1 MTDVN
6 MGEMLTTTLKEYRD
20 TLTDNIHGSNAV
32 FYALKEADAIKI
44 EDGGERIVEP
54 LMYGKNETAGSYSG
68 YDELDTTPQE
78 GIDAAEFNWKQY
90 SASISISGKQ
100 QRQNKGKKTK
110 IIDLL
115 QSKTDQAEMS
125 LRNEMTTG
133 LFSDGTGNGSKDLTG
148 LEAMVAGT
156 GNIYGGINSTTY
168 DWWRAYIDS
177 DSVALSLL
185 DMRTCFNTSSIAG
198 KDHCNLIVTTQ
209 TLFEKYEGFFTAV
222 SDTNVAPTFSTPS
235 EGAKKIAD
243 GGFQMLQFKGQPIV
257 WDESCPS
264 GTMYFLNTKHMKLV
278 VHEDANFETTDFQK
292 PVKQDALVAQILWMG
307 NLTCNRRKS
316 FAKMTNKS

>member
-1 MTDVN
+1 MADANLGT
-6 MGEMLTTTLKEYRD
+6 MLSTTLKEYRD

-32 FYALKEADAIKI
+32 FFALKDAGAIKT

-68 YDELDTTPQE
+68 YDELNVTPQE

-90 SASISISGKQ
+90 SASISISGKE

-115 QSKTDQAEMS
+115 QAKTDQAELS
-125 LRNEMTTG
+125 LRGEMTTG
-133 LFSDGTGNGSKDLTG
+133 LFSNGTGNGSKDLTG
-148 LEAMVAGT
+148 LEAMVAAT
-156 GNIYGGINSTTY
+156 GIYGGINSATY
-168 DWWRAYIDS
+168 TWWQS
-177 DSVALSLL
+177 HVESTSEALGLAR
-185 DMRTCFNTSSIAG
+185 MRTAFNTASIAG

-209 TLFEKYEGFFTAV
+209 TLFEKYEGLFTVV
-222 SDTNVAPTFSTPS
+222 SASQVAPNFTTPS
-235 EGAKKIAD
+235 EGAKRIAD

-278 VHEDANFETTDFQK
+278 VHEDANFETTEFQK

-316 FAKMTNKS
+316 FAKLTAKT

>member
-1 MTDVN
+1 MADVN
-6 MGEMLTTTLKEYRD
+6 LGEMLSTTLKEYRD

-32 FYALKEADAIKI
+32 FYALKEAGAIKV

-68 YDELDTTPQE
+68 YDELDVTPQE

-115 QSKTDQAEMS
+115 QAKTDQAEMS

-133 LFSDGTGNGSKDLTG
+133 LFSDGTGNSSKDLTG
-148 LEAMVAGT
+148 LAAMVSDSGT
-156 GNIYGGINSTTY
+156 YGGIDSATY
-168 DWWRAYIDS
+168 TWWQAYEDN
-177 DSVALSLL
+177 DAVALSLE
-185 DMRTCFNTSSIAG
+185 DMRHCFNTASLAG
-198 KDHCNLIVTTQ
+198 KDHTDLIVTTQ
-209 TLFEKYEGFFTAV
+209 ALFEKYEGLFTAV
-222 SDTNVAPTFSTPS
+222 STTNVAPNFSTPS

-257 WDESCPS
+257 WDESCTT
-264 GTMYFLNTKHMKLV
+264 GCMYFLNTKHMKLV

-316 FAKMTNKS
+316 FAVMTAKT